1 MTARGNSAGACFHFY
16 RGLDGHSP
24 QPTRSP
30 LPLCQNVMGAALSS
44 LPVHSW
50 RFCVNQASIMYE
62 VIFAIDHS
70 KSKMISVN
78 HDLLQLELRP
88 PQATT
93 SSKRFQSKYDR
104 LQLITVDYY

>member
-1 MTARGNSAGACFHFY
+1 
-16 RGLDGHSP
+16 
-24 QPTRSP
+24 
-30 LPLCQNVMGAALSS
+30 MGAALSS
-44 LPVHSW
+44 LPVPSW